1 MRYLTWDEVKSLDK
15 FLVEDNDDA
24 VGIEI
29 HTGFCDLS
37 ADNCYGKPE
46 TVKAYSLEELA
57 GGDFIQMGTKNLR
70 AVVSN
75 RLYWT
80 DSQNWVENSGTDA
93 AYIGARRGKGYEY
106 ERAVLTFR
114 ETLERLPDEEVIFL
128 ERFLVRDNKRVEAVR
143 IMPGYMGIG
152 GSNTSGFS
160 SDRERIRDY
169 PLEYLKNNE
178 FIWVQGVS
186 VRALV
191 DDVLYFCRK
200 GADGNSK
207 VFTLNYRERDTIFR
221 GDGVAYDTI
230 AATEVVLLLK

>member
-57 GGDFIQMGTKNLR
+57 GGDFIRVGTKTLR

-93 AYIGARRGKGYEY
+93 VSFGAGDEY
-106 ERAVLTFR
+106 KRAVLTFC
-114 ETLERLPDEEVIFL
+114 ETLERLPDEEILGL
-128 ERFLVRDNKRVEAVR
+128 ERFMVRDNKRVRAVR

-160 SDRERIRDY
+160 SDSERIRDY

-191 DDVLYFCRK
+191 DDVLYFCRE

-221 GDGVAYDTI
+221 GEGVAYDTI

>member
-37 ADNCYGKPE
+37 ADNCYGKSE

-57 GGDFIQMGTKNLR
+57 GGDFIRMGTKTLR

-93 AYIGARRGKGYEY
+93 VSFGADDEY
-106 ERAVLTFR
+106 KRAVLTFR
-114 ETLERLPDEEVIFL
+114 ETLERLPDEEILGL
-128 ERFLVRDNKRVEAVR
+128 ERFMVRDNKRVEAVR
-143 IMPGYMGIG
+143 ILPGYMGIG

-169 PLEYLKNNE
+169 PLEYLKNSD
-178 FIWVQGVS
+178 FVWVQGYS
-186 VRALV
+186 LRALV
-191 DDVLYFCRK
+191 GDVLYFCSN
-200 GADGNSK
+200 DK

-221 GDGVAYDTI
+221 GDGIAYDTI
-230 AATEVVLLLK
+230 EATEIVLLLK

>member
-24 VGIEI
+24 IGIEI

-37 ADNCYGKPE
+37 AGNCYGKPE

-57 GGDFIQMGTKNLR
+57 GGEFLQMGNKTLR

-75 RLYWT
+75 RLYYT
-80 DSQNWVENSGTDA
+80 DSRNFVENTGTA
-93 AYIGARRGKGYEY
+93 AVSFGAGDEY
-106 ERAVLTFR
+106 KRAVLTFR
-114 ETLERLPDEEVIFL
+114 EALERLPDEEILGL
-128 ERFLVRDNKRVEAVR
+128 ERFMVRDNKRVRAVR
-143 IMPGYMGIG
+143 ILPGYMGIG

-160 SDRERIRDY
+160 SDSERIRDY

-191 DDVLYFCRK
+191 DDVLYFCRE

-221 GDGVAYDTI
+221 GEGVAYDTI

>member
-1 MRYLTWDEVKSLDK
+1 MRYLTWDEVKNLDK
-15 FLVEDNDDA
+15 FLVEDNDDV

-57 GGDFIQMGTKNLR
+57 GGDFIQMGTKTLR

-93 AYIGARRGKGYEY
+93 VSFGAGDEY
-106 ERAVLTFR
+106 KRAVLTFC
-114 ETLERLPDEEVIFL
+114 ETLERLPDEEILGL
-128 ERFLVRDNKRVEAVR
+128 ERFMVRDNKRVRAVR
-143 IMPGYMGIG
+143 ILPGYMGIG

-191 DDVLYFCRK
+191 DDVLYFCRE
-200 GADGNSK
+200 GTDGNSK

-221 GDGVAYDTI
+221 GEGVAYDTI

>member
-24 VGIEI
+24 IGIEI

-57 GGDFIQMGTKNLR
+57 GGDFIRMGTKTLR
-70 AVVSN
+70 AVVGN

-93 AYIGARRGKGYEY
+93 VSFGAGDEY
-106 ERAVLTFR
+106 KRAVLTFC
-114 ETLERLPDEEVIFL
+114 ETLERLPDEEILGL
-128 ERFLVRDNKRVEAVR
+128 ERFMVRDNKRVRAVR

-160 SDRERIRDY
+160 SDSERIRDY

-191 DDVLYFCRK
+191 DDVLYFCRE
-200 GADGNSK
+200 GSDGNSK

-221 GDGVAYDTI
+221 GEGVAYDTI

>member
-1 MRYLTWDEVKSLDK
+1 MRYLFWDDVKSLDK

-29 HTGFCDLS
+29 HTGLYDLS
-37 ADNCYGKPE
+37 AEDCYGKPE

-57 GGDFIQMGTKNLR
+57 GGEFLQMGTETLR

-80 DSQNWVENSGTDA
+80 DSRNWVDNSGTDA
-93 AYIGARRGKGYEY
+93 TYVGGRRENGYEY

-114 ETLERLPDEEVIFL
+114 ETLERVPDEEILAL

-143 IMPGYMGIG
+143 ILPGYMGIG

-169 PLEYLKNNE
+169 PLEYLE
-178 FIWVQGVS
+178 SSDFLWVQGYS
-186 VRALV
+186 LRALV
-191 DDVLYFCRK
+191 GDVLYFCSN
-200 GADGNSK
+200 DK

-221 GDGVAYDTI
+221 GNGIAYDTI
-230 AATEVVLLLK
+230 EATEIVLLLK

>member
-24 VGIEI
+24 IGIEI
-29 HTGFCDLS
+29 HTGHYDLS
-37 ADNCYGKPE
+37 AKVCYGKPE

-57 GGDFIQMGTKNLR
+57 GGEFLQMGNKTLR

-75 RLYWT
+75 RLYYT
-80 DSQNWVENSGTDA
+80 DSRNFVEDTGTA
-93 AYIGARRGKGYEY
+93 AVSFGAGDEY
-106 ERAVLTFR
+106 ERAILTFKD
-114 ETLERLPDEEVIFL
+114 TLERLPDEEVISL
-128 ERFLVRDNKRVEAVR
+128 ERFLVRDNKRVKAVR

-160 SDRERIRDY
+160 SDSERIRDY

-191 DDVLYFCRK
+191 DDVLYFCRE

-221 GDGVAYDTI
+221 GEGVAYDTI
-230 AATEVVLLLK
+230 EATEVVLLLK

>member
-37 ADNCYGKPE
+37 ADNRYGKPE

-57 GGDFIQMGTKNLR
+57 GGDFIRMGTKTLR
-70 AVVSN
+70 AVVGN

-93 AYIGARRGKGYEY
+93 VSFGAGDEY
-106 ERAVLTFR
+106 KRAVLTFC
-114 ETLERLPDEEVIFL
+114 ETLERLPDEEILGL
-128 ERFLVRDNKRVEAVR
+128 ERFMVRDNKRVRAVR
-143 IMPGYMGIG
+143 ILPGYMGIG

-160 SDRERIRDY
+160 SDSERIRDY

-191 DDVLYFCRK
+191 DDVLYFCRE
-200 GADGNSK
+200 GSDGNSK

-221 GDGVAYDTI
+221 GEGVAYDTI

>member
-1 MRYLTWDEVKSLDK
+1 MRYLTWDEVNSLDK
-15 FLVEDNDDA
+15 FLVDDNDDA

-57 GGDFIQMGTKNLR
+57 GGDFIRMGTKTLR

-93 AYIGARRGKGYEY
+93 VSFGAGDEY
-106 ERAVLTFR
+106 KRAVLTFC
-114 ETLERLPDEEVIFL
+114 ETLERLPDEEILGL
-128 ERFLVRDNKRVEAVR
+128 ERFMVRDNKRVRAVR
-143 IMPGYMGIG
+143 ILPGYMGIG

-160 SDRERIRDY
+160 SDSERIRDY

-221 GDGVAYDTI
+221 GKGVAYDTI

>member
-1 MRYLTWDEVKSLDK
+1 MRYLFWDDVKSLDK

-29 HTGFCDLS
+29 HTGLYDLS
-37 ADNCYGKPE
+37 AEDRYGKPE

-57 GGDFIQMGTKNLR
+57 GGEFLQMGTLTLR

-80 DSQNWVENSGTDA
+80 DSRNWVDNSGTDA
-93 AYIGARRGKGYEY
+93 AYIGGRREKGYDY

-114 ETLERLPDEEVIFL
+114 DTLERVPDEEILAL

-143 IMPGYMGIG
+143 ILPGYMGIG

-169 PLEYLKNNE
+169 PLEYLENSE
-178 FIWVQGVS
+178 FVWVQGYS
-186 VRALV
+186 LRALV
-191 DDVLYFCRK
+191 GDVLYYCRN
-200 GADGNSK
+200 DK
-207 VFTLNYRERDTIFR
+207 VYTLNFRERDTIFR
-221 GDGVAYDTI
+221 GNGIAYDTI
-230 AATEVVLLLK
+230 EATEIVLLLK

>member
-1 MRYLTWDEVKSLDK
+1 MRYLSWDEVKSLDK

-29 HTGFCDLS
+29 HTGLYDLS
-37 ADNCYGKPE
+37 AEDPYGKPE
-46 TVKAYSLEELA
+46 TVKAYALEELA
-57 GGDFIQMGTKNLR
+57 GGEFLQMGTETLR

-80 DSQNWVENSGTDA
+80 DSRNWVDNSGTDA
-93 AYIGARRGKGYEY
+93 TYVGARREKGYDY

-114 ETLERLPDEEVIFL
+114 ETLERVPDEEILAL

-143 IMPGYMGIG
+143 ILPGYMGIG

-169 PLEYLKNNE
+169 PLEYLKNSD
-178 FIWVQGVS
+178 FVWVQGYS
-186 VRALV
+186 LRALV
-191 DDVLYFCRK
+191 GDVLYYCRN
-200 GADGNSK
+200 DK
-207 VFTLNYRERDTIFR
+207 VYTLNFRERDTIFR
-221 GDGVAYDTI
+221 GNGIAYDTI
-230 AATEVVLLLK
+230 EATEIVLLLK

>member
-24 VGIEI
+24 IGIEI
-29 HTGFCDLS
+29 HTGLYDLS
-37 ADNCYGKPE
+37 AEDCYGKPE

-57 GGDFIQMGTKNLR
+57 GGEFLQMGTETLR

-80 DSQNWVENSGTDA
+80 DSRNWVDSSGTDA
-93 AYIGARRGKGYEY
+93 TYVGGRRENGYEY

-114 ETLERLPDEEVIFL
+114 EKLERVPDEEILAL

-143 IMPGYMGIG
+143 ILPGYMGIG

-160 SDRERIRDY
+160 SDSERIRDY
-169 PLEYLKNNE
+169 PLEYLE
-178 FIWVQGVS
+178 SSDFVWVQGYS
-186 VRALV
+186 LRALV
-191 DDVLYFCRK
+191 GDVLYFCSN
-200 GADGNSK
+200 DK
-207 VFTLNYRERDTIFR
+207 VYTLNYRERDTIFR
-221 GDGVAYDTI
+221 GNGIAYDTI
-230 AATEVVLLLK
+230 EATEIVLLLK

>member
-37 ADNCYGKPE
+37 ADNRYGKPE
-46 TVKAYSLEELA
+46 TVKAYSLEKLA
-57 GGDFIQMGTKNLR
+57 GGDFIRMGTKTLR

-93 AYIGARRGKGYEY
+93 VSFGAGDEY
-106 ERAVLTFR
+106 KRAVLTFR
-114 ETLERLPDEEVIFL
+114 ETLERLPDEEILGL
-128 ERFLVRDNKRVEAVR
+128 ERFMVRDNKRVRAVR

-160 SDRERIRDY
+160 SDSERIRDY

-191 DDVLYFCRK
+191 DDVLYFCRE
-200 GADGNSK
+200 GADGNNK

-221 GDGVAYDTI
+221 GEGVAYDTI

>member
-57 GGDFIQMGTKNLR
+57 GGDFIRMGTKTLR
-70 AVVSN
+70 AVVGN

-93 AYIGARRGKGYEY
+93 VSFGAGDEY
-106 ERAVLTFR
+106 KRAVLTFC
-114 ETLERLPDEEVIFL
+114 ETLERLPDEEILGL
-128 ERFLVRDNKRVEAVR
+128 ERFMVRDNKRVRAVR
-143 IMPGYMGIG
+143 ILPGYMGIG

-160 SDRERIRDY
+160 SDSERIRDY

-191 DDVLYFCRK
+191 DDVLYFCRE
-200 GADGNSK
+200 GSDGNSK

-221 GDGVAYDTI
+221 GEGVAYDTI

>member
-57 GGDFIQMGTKNLR
+57 GGDFIRMGTKTLR

-80 DSQNWVENSGTDA
+80 DSWNWVENSGTNA
-93 AYIGARRGKGYEY
+93 VSFGAGDEY
-106 ERAVLTFR
+106 KRAVLTFR
-114 ETLERLPDEEVIFL
+114 ETLERLPDEEILGL
-128 ERFLVRDNKRVEAVR
+128 ERFMVRDNKRVRAVR
-143 IMPGYMGIG
+143 ILPGYMGIG

-160 SDRERIRDY
+160 SDSERIRDY

-221 GDGVAYDTI
+221 GEGVAYDTI

>member
-24 VGIEI
+24 IGIEI
-29 HTGFCDLS
+29 HTGHYELS
-37 ADNCYGKPE
+37 AKVCYGKPE

-57 GGDFIQMGTKNLR
+57 GGEFLQMGNNTLR

-75 RLYWT
+75 RLYYT
-80 DSQNWVENSGTDA
+80 DSRNFVENTGTA
-93 AYIGARRGKGYEY
+93 AVSFGAGDKY

-114 ETLERLPDEEVIFL
+114 ETLERLPDEEILGL
-128 ERFLVRDNKRVEAVR
+128 ERFMVRDNKRVRAVR

-160 SDRERIRDY
+160 SDSERIRDY

-191 DDVLYFCRK
+191 DDVLYFCRE
-200 GADGNSK
+200 GTDGNSK

-221 GDGVAYDTI
+221 GEGVAYDTI

>member
-1 MRYLTWDEVKSLDK
+1 MRYLFWDDVKSLDK

-29 HTGFCDLS
+29 HTGLYDLS
-37 ADNCYGKPE
+37 AEDRYGKPE
-46 TVKAYSLEELA
+46 TVKVYSLEELA
-57 GGDFIQMGTKNLR
+57 GGEFLQMGTLTLR

-80 DSQNWVENSGTDA
+80 DSRNWVDNSGTDA
-93 AYIGARRGKGYEY
+93 TYVGGRREKGYDY

-114 ETLERLPDEEVIFL
+114 ETLERVPDEEILAL
-128 ERFLVRDNKRVEAVR
+128 ERFMVRDNKRVEAVR

-169 PLEYLKNNE
+169 PLEYLKNSD
-178 FIWVQGVS
+178 FVWVQGYS
-186 VRALV
+186 LRALV
-191 DDVLYFCRK
+191 GDVLYFCSN
-200 GADGNSK
+200 DK

-221 GDGVAYDTI
+221 GDGIAYDTI
-230 AATEVVLLLK
+230 EATEIVLLLK

>member
-24 VGIEI
+24 IGIEI

-57 GGDFIQMGTKNLR
+57 GGDFIRMGTKTLR

-93 AYIGARRGKGYEY
+93 VSFGAGDEY
-106 ERAVLTFR
+106 KRAVLTFC
-114 ETLERLPDEEVIFL
+114 ETLERLPDEEILGL
-128 ERFLVRDNKRVEAVR
+128 ERFMVRDNKRVRAVR

-200 GADGNSK
+200 GADGKSK

-221 GDGVAYDTI
+221 GEGVAYDTI

>member
-57 GGDFIQMGTKNLR
+57 GGDFIRMGTKTLR

-93 AYIGARRGKGYEY
+93 VSFGAGDEY
-106 ERAVLTFR
+106 KHAVLTFC
-114 ETLERLPDEEVIFL
+114 ETLERLPDEEILGL
-128 ERFLVRDNKRVEAVR
+128 ERFMVRDNKRVRAVR

-160 SDRERIRDY
+160 SDSERIRDY

-191 DDVLYFCRK
+191 DDVLYFCRE

-221 GDGVAYDTI
+221 GEGVAYDTI

>member
-57 GGDFIQMGTKNLR
+57 GGDFIRMGTKTLR

-93 AYIGARRGKGYEY
+93 VSFGAGDEY
-106 ERAVLTFR
+106 KRAVLTFC
-114 ETLERLPDEEVIFL
+114 ETLERLPDEEILGL
-128 ERFLVRDNKRVEAVR
+128 ERFMVRDNKRVRAVR
-143 IMPGYMGIG
+143 ILPGYMGIG

-160 SDRERIRDY
+160 SDSERIQDY

-191 DDVLYFCRK
+191 DDVLYFCRE
-200 GADGNSK
+200 GSDGNSK

-221 GDGVAYDTI
+221 GEGVAYDTI
-230 AATEVVLLLK
+230 EATEVVLLLK